1 MVVQSSSDRLPM
13 NILVNILKE
22 FKSSHSAN
30 NQLQVN
36 ILSNFNTEYDIQK
49 KIMLLSL
56 TLASDPAV
64 SQTIQKQRRDF
75 YEKAKIKVRI

>member
-30 NQLQVN
+30 TQLQVN

-75 YEKAKIKVRI
+75 YEKEKIKVRI